1 MIKATKST
9 ASKAAPKKV
18 AAKKTATKSKTGH
31 KKSLVSICKIGIKSP
46 KFDLIFCPKHLCL
59 RQK

>member
-18 AAKKTATKSKTGH
+18 ASKKPATKSKMGT
-31 KKSLVSICKIGIKSP
+31 KKAQLVLVS
-46 KFDLIFCPKHLCL
+46 LE
-59 RQK
+59 